1 LCIKAEVYILKAE
14 AILKRLTKSQ
24 YLRQRRHITVKDMYK
39 NKKENCD
46 ICIVKNKPQLS
57 SNGTDS
63 KPIKRH
69 KRPITDGKYTT
80 VGINNHRHLYN

>member
-1 LCIKAEVYILKAE
+1 
-14 AILKRLTKSQ
+14 
-24 YLRQRRHITVKDMYK
+24 MYK